1 LRENLELVY
10 CNGIKYS
17 IDLVEETSPGIY
29 KSAPWRDDSVANV
42 CSLLEKSVF
51 EKHNDIDHKD
61 TLKFLSLPVSL
72 N

>member
-29 KSAPWRDDSVANV
+29 KSAPWRDDSVSEIV
-42 CSLLEKSVF
+42 SLLEKRLF
-51 EKHNDIDHKD
+51 EKIDDIESQSKLQFV
-61 TLKFLSLPVSL
+61 TLPILSS
-72 N
+72 